1 MPRTRPPY
9 PPEFRLEAVRMLR
22 AGVRTPKRL
31 AVELGC
37 SEQTLRSWL
46 RQDEADRGERQDVL
60 TSEERRRLRELEREN
75 KVLRQEREILKRAAA
90 FFVRE
95 TDRP

>member
-9 PPEFRLEAVRMLR
+9 PPEFRLEAVRLLR
-22 AGVRTPKRL
+22 SGARTPRQL

-37 SEQTLRSWL
+37 SAQTLRNWL
-46 RQDEADRGERQDVL
+46 RQDEADRGERRDVL
-60 TSEERRRLRELEREN
+60 ATDERARLRELEREN
-75 KVLRQEREILKRAAA
+75 RVLRQEREILKRAAA
-90 FFVRE
+90 FFARE